1 MQFSSLPARFLV
13 PFANAGTKNTI
24 PVESQVSVTPGA
36 ASLEDGFP
44 PLTRTPKE
52 AGGIPPFGQDFNG
65 IFFWTTDVARAYQ
78 SGVIYPY
85 NTDFAAAIGGYPQN
99 AIVSRA
105 DGTGFWVN
113 TVNDNQND
121 PDAGGTGWVPM
132 FNVGATSKTGTSSD
146 ITLTALEYSKPLIL
160 VTGALTADISL
171 IFPAH
176 TGQQWIVSNGTSG
189 DHTVTFRTDAGSG
202 VVIDQGNANTIFCDG
217 TDIDQVGPA
226 LPDFPVGEIIGDIDV
241 QDLKR
246 KKVFSAIE
254 PFAVIDA
261 AAGGTIHI
269 SALEA
274 ACQYFTQ
281 DATAN
286 WTFNVQGDD
295 TTDLNDIMDIGTSIT
310 VTLMATQGSTAYYN
324 NIVQVDGNTIT
335 PIWMFGLVSSAGNP
349 NSVDMYN
356 YVIVKTADATFT
368 VFASQTQWA

>member
-65 IFFWTTDVARAYQ
+65 IFFWTTDVERAYQ
-78 SGVIYPY
+78 AGAIYSY
-85 NTDFAAAIGGYPQN
+85 DADFAVAIGGYPQN

-105 DGTGFWVN
+105 DGTGFWVSTEEDN
-113 TVNDNQND
+113 TAD

-132 FNVGATSKTGTSSD
+132 FNVGATSKTGGSLD
-146 ITLTALEYSKPLIL
+146 ITLTALEYSKPLVL
-160 VTGALTADISL
+160 VTGALTADISV

-176 TGQQWIVSNGTSG
+176 AGQQWIVSNGTSG
-189 DHTVTFRTDAGSG
+189 GHTVTFRTDAGSG

-217 TDIDQVGPA
+217 TDIGQVGPA

-246 KKVFSAIE
+246 KKIFAATE

-274 ACQYFTQ
+274 ACQYLTQ
-281 DATAN
+281 GATAN
-286 WTFNVQGDD
+286 WTLNAQGDD

-324 NIVQVDGNTIT
+324 DIVQVDGNTVT
-335 PIWMFGLVSSAGNP
+335 PIWLFGLVPSVGNP
-349 NSVDMYN
+349 NSVDVYN